1 MQYRCVYAYKITKQN
16 QIDQNRNLL
25 YHYKRLLYRKPIHK
39 KRTTMNKILFLS
51 GKTNQNGNT
60 FFEQT
65 KAQLNSCENQYLKF
79 DFQSSDFCDTD
90 VLEKA
95 KTANAI
101 LFFATN
107 KQEELVA
114 DSVRKSLGLY
124 AQITTLSRNID
135 NVNHSFCIV
144 QDKNGGIY
152 EGEKGFANNSSFGRE
167 AYDVE
172 RYSELEIERTARIAY
187 DVANNSRRAL
197 TLADKADKLTS
208 SKLWR
213 KIVADV
219 NEDYPFTCVDM
230 QDVTDVLNAIIK
242 KPTTLDVVLSTSLFG
257 DLLASAAKAVSDYT
271 PSISFVGDT
280 PLAMYGFCTSDLS
293 TISQPSVTS
302 LISFLLKNS
311 FGIE

>member
-1 MQYRCVYAYKITKQN
+1 M
-16 QIDQNRNLL
+16 NR
-25 YHYKRLLYRKPIHK
+25 
-39 KRTTMNKILFLS
+39 ILFLS

-60 FFEQT
+60 FFEQA

-79 DFQSSDFCDTD
+79 DFQSSDFCDAD

-124 AQITTLSRNID
+124 AQIATLSRNID
-135 NVNHSFCIV
+135 NVNHSYCIV

-187 DVANNSRRAL
+187 DVANDSRRTL

-213 KIVADV
+213 KIVADI
-219 NEDYPFTCVDM
+219 NEDYPYVCVDM
-230 QDVTDVLNAIIK
+230 QDVTSALATIIQN
-242 KPTTLDVVLSTSLFG
+242 PSSVGTVVTTSLFG
-257 DLLASAAKAVSDYT
+257 DILSAAAQSLSDYA
-271 PSISFVGDT
+271 PSIAFVGDT
-280 PLAMYGFCTSDLS
+280 PLAMYGFFTSDLS

>member
-1 MQYRCVYAYKITKQN
+1 M
-16 QIDQNRNLL
+16 
-25 YHYKRLLYRKPIHK
+25 
-39 KRTTMNKILFLS
+39 
-51 GKTNQNGNT
+51 
-60 FFEQT
+60 
-65 KAQLNSCENQYLKF
+65 
-79 DFQSSDFCDTD
+79 
-90 VLEKA
+90 LEKA

-101 LFFATN
+101 LFFAADN
-107 KQEELVA
+107 QEERIA
-114 DSVRKSLGLY
+114 DSIRKSLGLY
-124 AQITTLSRNID
+124 AQITTLSHNID
-135 NVNHSFCIV
+135 NVNHSYCIV

-172 RYSELEIERTARIAY
+172 RYSELEIERTARVAY
-187 DVANNSRRAL
+187 DIANDSRRAL

-219 NEDYPFTCVDM
+219 NEDYPFVSVDM
-230 QDVTDVLNAIIK
+230 QDVTDVLDTIIK
-242 KPTTLDVVLSTSLFG
+242 NPTTLDIVLSTSLFG
-257 DLLASAAKAVSDYT
+257 DMLAAVAKALSDYT

-293 TISQPSVTS
+293 TISKSSVSS
-302 LISFLLKNS
+302 LIAFLLKNS

>member
-1 MQYRCVYAYKITKQN
+1 M
-16 QIDQNRNLL
+16 NR
-25 YHYKRLLYRKPIHK
+25 
-39 KRTTMNKILFLS
+39 ILFLS
-51 GKTNQNGNT
+51 SKTNQQENS
-60 FFEQT
+60 FF
-65 KAQLNSCENQYLKF
+65 AQAKTQLSSCENQYLKF
-79 DFQSSDFCDTD
+79 DFQSSDFCDAD

-101 LFFATN
+101 LFFAADN
-107 KQEELVA
+107 QEERIA
-114 DSVRKSLGLY
+114 DSIRKSLGLY

-135 NVNHSFCIV
+135 NVNHSYCIV

-172 RYSELEIERTARIAY
+172 RYSELEIERTARVAY
-187 DVANNSRRAL
+187 DIANDSRRAL

-219 NEDYPFTCVDM
+219 NEDYPFVSVDM
-230 QDVTDVLNAIIK
+230 QDVTDVLNTIIK
-242 KPTTLDVVLSTSLFG
+242 NPTTLDVVLSTSLFG
-257 DLLASAAKAVSDYT
+257 DMLAAVAKALSDYT

-280 PLAMYGFCTSDLS
+280 PLAMYGFS
-293 TISQPSVTS
+293 PSGQKATTADSINNLV
-302 LISFLLKNS
+302 SFMMKNS

>member
-1 MQYRCVYAYKITKQN
+1 M
-16 QIDQNRNLL
+16 NR
-25 YHYKRLLYRKPIHK
+25 
-39 KRTTMNKILFLS
+39 ILFLS
-51 GKTNQNGNT
+51 SKTNQQENS
-60 FFEQT
+60 FF
-65 KAQLNSCENQYLKF
+65 AQAKTQLSSCENQYLKF
-79 DFQSSDFCDTD
+79 NFQSSDFCDAD

-101 LFFATN
+101 LFFTTN
-107 KQEELVA
+107 KQDELIA
-114 DSVRKSLGLY
+114 DSIRKSLGLY
-124 AQITTLSRNID
+124 AQIATLSRNID
-135 NVNHSFCIV
+135 SVNHLYCIV

-172 RYSELEIERTARIAY
+172 RYSELEIERTARVAY
-187 DVANNSRRAL
+187 DIANDSRRAL

-219 NEDYPFTCVDM
+219 NEDYPFVSVDM
-230 QDVTDVLNAIIK
+230 QDVTDVLKTIIK
-242 KPTTLDVVLSTSLFG
+242 NPTTLDVVLSTSLFG
-257 DLLASAAKAVSDYT
+257 DMLATVAKALSDYT

-293 TISQPSVTS
+293 TISQSSVSS

>member
-1 MQYRCVYAYKITKQN
+1 
-16 QIDQNRNLL
+16 
-25 YHYKRLLYRKPIHK
+25 
-39 KRTTMNKILFLS
+39 MNTILFLS
-51 GKTNQNGNT
+51 CKTNQQENP
-60 FFEQT
+60 FFAHAKT
-65 KAQLNSCENQYLKF
+65 QLSSYENQYLKF
-79 DFQSSDFCDTD
+79 NFQSSDFYDAD

-101 LFFATN
+101 LFFAADN
-107 KQEELVA
+107 QEEHIA
-114 DSVRKSLGLY
+114 DSIRKSLGLY
-124 AQITTLSRNID
+124 AQIATLSRNID
-135 NVNHSFCIV
+135 NVNHSYCIV

-152 EGEKGFANNSSFGRE
+152 EGKKGFANNSSFGRE
-167 AYDVE
+167 AYDTE
-172 RYSELEIERTARIAY
+172 RYSELEIERTARVAY
-187 DVANNSRRAL
+187 ELANDSRRAL
-197 TLADKADKLTS
+197 TLADKADKLTT

-242 KPTTLDVVLSTSLFG
+242 NPTTLDVVLSTSLFG
-257 DLLASAAKAVSDYT
+257 DMLAAVAKALSDYT

-293 TISQPSVTS
+293 TISQSSVSS

>member
-1 MQYRCVYAYKITKQN
+1 MQYQYIYAYKITKQN

-39 KRTTMNKILFLS
+39 KRTTMNRILFLS

-60 FFEQT
+60 FFEQA

-79 DFQSSDFCDTD
+79 DFQSSDFCDAD

-124 AQITTLSRNID
+124 AQIATLSRNID
-135 NVNHSFCIV
+135 NVNHSYCIV

-187 DVANNSRRAL
+187 DVANDSRRTL

-213 KIVADV
+213 KIVADI
-219 NEDYPFTCVDM
+219 NEDYPYVCVDM
-230 QDVTDVLNAIIK
+230 QDVTSALATIIQN
-242 KPTTLDVVLSTSLFG
+242 PSSVGTVVTTSLFG
-257 DLLASAAKAVSDYT
+257 DILSAAAQSLSDYA
-271 PSISFVGDT
+271 PSIAFVGDT
-280 PLAMYGFCTSDLS
+280 PLAMYGFFTSDLS